1 MVNNRV
7 IILKIN
13 DGRKKMFRKLIS
25 AALFVS
31 FLAMSTSGLM
41 MFFIEKPSFTIQ
53 MHPVHKLFGLIMV
66 FAVIGHLFL
75 NYKMLLNYLKTSS
88 VSIFFG
94 ALIVLLVV
102 LYGVAFNNEMPK
114 ELAEPLDAIADQ
126 FESGGAN

>member
-1 MVNNRV
+1 
-7 IILKIN
+7 
-13 DGRKKMFRKLIS
+13 MFRKLIS

>member
-1 MVNNRV
+1 VVNNRV